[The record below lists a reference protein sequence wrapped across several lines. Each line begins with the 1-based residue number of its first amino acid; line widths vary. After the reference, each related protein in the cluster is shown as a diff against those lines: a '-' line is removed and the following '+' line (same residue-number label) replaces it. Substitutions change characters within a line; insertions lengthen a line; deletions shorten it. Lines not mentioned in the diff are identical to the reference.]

1 MPEARKETFRGQGG
15 QLLDR
20 VRELIHEGNV
30 RRITVK
36 HDARTIAEF
45 PLTVGVVGTIFA
57 PILAAIGALTAL
69 LADCTIEVERVEEEK
84 PHRATAAAKKAHVEE
99 EKKEKELAAVQ

>member
-1 MPEARKETFRGQGG
+1 MAEAKKETVRGQGG

-36 HDARTIAEF
+36 HDARTVAEF

-69 LADCTIEVERVEEEK
+69 RADCTIEVERVEEEK
-84 PHRATAAAKKAHVEE
+84 PHRAGAAKKAHVGE
-99 EKKEKELAAVQ
+99 EKKELAAVK

>member
-1 MPEARKETFRGQGG
+1 MPETTRETLQGG
-15 QLLDR
+15 LLLDR
-20 VRELIHEGNV
+20 VRQLIHEGNV

-36 HDARTIAEF
+36 QRGRTIAEF

-69 LADCTIEVERVEEEK
+69 LADCTIEVEHTEE
-84 PHRATAAAKKAHVEE
+84 PKAHKAPPKRGQEE
-99 EKKEKELAAVQ
+99 EKKELTAVS